1 MRTPSRIKVSCKS
14 CGLLTKVERVER
26 SDVLPPCSECGGTQV
41 PMDAPLRAELTPPPE
56 PLPDVT
62 FCSAC
67 DASNSTTARFCE
79 NCGEPLRE
87 ETATASMLN
96 VKKLLAE
103 HGDTVGAER
112 FTGKRKRAAEGEI
125 SSRTR
130 GPMREAAGRS
140 TRKLA
145 IYGAATVVAVVLVVA
160 LVVMFGS
167 KGDGGR
173 GGGSSLVHAA
183 EKRQQLENSY
193 EPVLSR
199 FLAAWK
205 ASDKP
210 AIAAMASPGARESV
224 IRRLDQSLKRYE
236 LSTAKLPGIENRRDL
251 WLDRSEGVKTYFS
264 VPATARGTRRAKLK
278 LHWVLSEG
286 EWVLIEARLRGTKR
300 DN

>member
-1 MRTPSRIKVSCKS
+1 VVLTIFLRLEAGDFRLNSIPWIWT
-14 CGLLTKVERVER
+14 LLTIG
-26 SDVLPPCSECGGTQV
+26 CW
-41 PMDAPLRAELTPPPE
+41 
-56 PLPDVT
+56 
-62 FCSAC
+62 
-67 DASNSTTARFCE
+67 
-79 NCGEPLRE
+79 
-87 ETATASMLN
+87 TATASMLN

-103 HGDTVGAER
+103 HGDTRGAER
-112 FTGKRKRAAEGEI
+112 FTGKRKRANAGEI

-130 GPMREAAGRS
+130 GPVRETAGRS

-145 IYGAATVVAVVLVVA
+145 LYGAATVVAVVLVVA

-167 KGDGGR
+167 KGNGS

-183 EKRQQLENSY
+183 EKRQQFENSY

-199 FLAAWK
+199 FLAAWN
-205 ASDKP
+205 ASDKL
-210 AIAAMASPGARESV
+210 AIASMASPGARESV
-224 IRRLDQSLKRYE
+224 IRGLDQSLKRYE

-251 WLDRSEGVKTYFS
+251 WMNRSEGVKTYFS
-264 VPATARGTRRAKLK
+264 VPATAGGIRRAKLK